1 MAPKGI
7 GDSKLGFTSI
17 FRFHVKH
24 WEGIVYCLLIS
35 CYLFLPLKTWISLV
49 RLVSAIEVEESEGQ
63 IQEMTLEGA
72 DGIVEPLERWMALK
86 QVPSLKLRPYIYIY
100 TSFWS
105 WFKTSWGFH
114 GIFRRF
120 SQLLPFAW
128 SLLVFDENFPGLLSQ
143 HQVCCASN
151 ATAPLTWH
159 CAGVAQG

>member
-24 WEGIVYCLLIS
+24 WEGIVYYLLIS

-86 QVPSLKLRPYIYIY
+86 QVPSLKLRPYIYTY
-100 TSFWS
+100 THPFGHDSRQAGVSIGFSGDSLNFYPSHEVFSFS
-105 WFKTSWGFH
+105 MRTS
-114 GIFRRF
+114 
-120 SQLLPFAW
+120 P
-128 SLLVFDENFPGLLSQ
+128 
-143 HQVCCASN
+143 VCCPTTRSVV
-151 ATAPLTWH
+151 LRMRLH
-159 CAGVAQG
+159 L

>member
-1 MAPKGI
+1 MALKGI

-105 WFKTSWGFH
+105 
-114 GIFRRF
+114 
-120 SQLLPFAW
+120 
-128 SLLVFDENFPGLLSQ
+128 
-143 HQVCCASN
+143 
-151 ATAPLTWH
+151 
-159 CAGVAQG
+159 